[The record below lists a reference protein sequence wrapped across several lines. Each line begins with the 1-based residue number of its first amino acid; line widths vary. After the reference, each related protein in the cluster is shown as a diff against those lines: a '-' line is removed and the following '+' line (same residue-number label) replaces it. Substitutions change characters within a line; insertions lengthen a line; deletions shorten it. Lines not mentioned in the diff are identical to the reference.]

1 MGLLSQI
8 FTWWNGQT
16 IGTRFYT
23 WRKGG
28 LVGTDGAGNRYY
40 RAKDDSGRRWVIY
53 NGLAEASR
61 VPPEWHG
68 WLHHTVD
75 DLPTASGTTYVP
87 REWEKP
93 HQPNLTG
100 TPLAYRPAGSL
111 SKSQTSAAD
120 GAMGHAPGS
129 TADTYRP
136 WRPD

>member
-28 LVGTDGAGNRYY
+28 LVGTDETGNRYY
-40 RAKDDSGRRWVIY
+40 QARDETGRRWVIY
-53 NGLAEASR
+53 NGVVEATR

-75 DLPTASGTTYVP
+75 EPPESATGANYAP
-87 REWEKP
+87 HAWEKP

-111 SKSQTSAAD
+111 SKS
-120 GAMGHAPGS
+120 HAPATTGPAS
-129 TADTYRP
+129 GQGAYQP
-136 WRPD
+136 WQPD